1 MRIFFS
7 SILLII
13 VLIALAAT
21 AFYHYSTNANLE
33 FETRLPNEPEKTT
46 HVIDINQLPTGTTEQ

>member
-7 SILLII
+7 SILLIV
-13 VLIALAAT
+13 VLIALATT
-21 AFYHYSTNANLE
+21 AFYHYATNANLE

-46 HVIDINQLPTGTTEQ
+46 HVIDVNHLPTSTTAQ